1 MFVSNR
7 SSRGPLDLAVQP
19 QANGRLESSHHNPR
33 DHGREGKPLVGATKP
48 QHSPSLVGFPFG

>member
-1 MFVSNR
+1 
-7 SSRGPLDLAVQP
+7 SRGPLDLAVQP
-19 QANGRLESSHHNPR
+19 QANGRLESSHQNPR